1 MAKVAFVLGDGFEDS
16 ELKVPYDRVR
26 EAGHDATIVGVEKG
40 AEVTGKRGD
49 VAVLVEAT
57 PADVRADEFSL
68 LVIPGGWAPDKLR
81 MDPDVVDFVR
91 GFFDLA
97 KPVAAIC
104 HAGSLL
110 VEADAVRGRR
120 LTSYP
125 SIRTDLVNAGAEWVD
140 EEVVEDGNLVT
151 SRRPADLD
159 AFTAAILR
167 RL

>member
-16 ELKVPYDRVR
+16 EFQVPYDRIR
-26 EAGHDATIVGVEKG
+26 AAGHEATVVGVEKG
-40 AEVTGKRGD
+40 AEVTGKRGE
-49 VAVLVEAT
+49 ATTLVEAT
-57 PADVRADEFSL
+57 PDDVRADEFSL
-68 LVIPGGWAPDKLR
+68 LVVPGGWAPDKLR
-81 MDPDVVDFVR
+81 MDAGIVAFVR

-125 SIRTDLVNAGAEWVD
+125 SIRTDLVNAGADWMD